1 MSLADWKSDKK
12 LANRI
17 GDGIRAGNVFHAYI
31 IEGDTCVDKVAFAK
45 DMVKAILCLQAPG
58 TGCGECI
65 CCRKIDHDNCED
77 LYFVESDGLSVKDDA
92 VFSLQEK
99 LKRKPAGGPRNIA
112 VIKDA
117 DTMTVR
123 AQNRLLKTRE
133 EPPAGTVILLL
144 SENRENLLETIRSR
158 CVAYRLNSLD
168 ADRES
173 LEMDGAAALMD
184 GLLEGVS
191 FFRMKE
197 LLAGHM
203 KSRDEAFQILDGMER
218 IYRDFLVGKD
228 LRGRLLKRE
237 DIFRHITLIEEAR
250 RDLVMKV
257 NYNYAMKNLLIKIGG
272 QTTKW

>member
-1 MSLADWKSDKK
+1 MSLADWKADKK

-17 GDGIRAGNVFHAYI
+17 EAGIGAGNVFHAYI

-45 DMVKAILCLQAPG
+45 DMVKAILCSHAPG
-58 TGCGECI
+58 VGCDACI
-65 CCRKIDHDNCED
+65 CCRKISHDNYED
-77 LYFVESDGLSVKDDA
+77 LYFIESDGLSVKDDA

-99 LKRKPAGGPRNIA
+99 LKRKPTGGPRNIA

-123 AQNRLLKTRE
+123 AQNRLLKTLE

-144 SENRENLLETIRSR
+144 SENKDNLLETIRSR

-168 ADRES
+168 TDP
-173 LEMDGAAALMD
+173 DGLQMEGAMALMD
-184 GLLEGVS
+184 GVLEGVS

-197 LLAGHM
+197 LLAKYM
-203 KSRDEAFQILDGMER
+203 KSRDDAFQLLDGMER

-228 LRGRLLKRE
+228 LRGRLLKKE
-237 DIFRHITLIEEAR
+237 DIFRHIALIEEAR

-272 QTTKW
+272 